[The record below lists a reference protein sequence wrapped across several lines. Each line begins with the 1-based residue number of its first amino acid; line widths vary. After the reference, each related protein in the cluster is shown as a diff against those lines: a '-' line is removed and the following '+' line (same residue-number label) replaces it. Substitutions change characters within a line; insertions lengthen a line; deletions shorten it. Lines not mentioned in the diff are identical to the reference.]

1 MTSDNKI
8 NEFVKL
14 IERVIEIAQERIK
27 LRAQGFSDKAPPG
40 ALEYLVNGLYQYR
53 EEAIAGKLPPSRGVV
68 TLGVLRAVGDWD
80 SESALLIAAKDL
92 EVYYLNEMK

>member
-40 ALEYLVNGLYQYR
+40 ALEYLVNGFISVPGRSHRWQ
-53 EEAIAGKLPPSRGVV
+53 APPP
-68 TLGVLRAVGDWD
+68 
-80 SESALLIAAKDL
+80 
-92 EVYYLNEMK
+92 